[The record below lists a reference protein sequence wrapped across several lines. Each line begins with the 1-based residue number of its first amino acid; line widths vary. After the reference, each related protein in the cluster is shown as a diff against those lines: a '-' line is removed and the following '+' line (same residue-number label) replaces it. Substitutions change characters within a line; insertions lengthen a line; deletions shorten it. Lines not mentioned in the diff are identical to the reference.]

1 MGRRRVQ
8 IKKSGVLRE
17 RIQSLS
23 SRAEPVGTV
32 EVALAH
38 AARLLES
45 NPQLALQQITEILKA
60 APSHPTAGLLL
71 GTAHRLLGN
80 TDIALQVL
88 TAVARAQPEWPYAH
102 YERGLVLGRLGQRDN
117 AIAALR
123 KAVALKPDMA
133 DGWRALGDQLIAAGD
148 SAGADSAYAQQIK
161 ASTKDPR
168 LLAAAAA
175 LVENDI
181 PRAE

>member
-32 EVALAH
+32 DVALAH

-45 NPQLALQQITEILKA
+45 NPQLALQQITAILKA
-60 APSHPTAGLLL
+60 APTHPTAGLLL

-80 TDIALQVL
+80 SEIAVEVL
-88 TAVARAQPEWPYAH
+88 TAVARAQPDWPHVH
-102 YERGLVLGRLGQRDN
+102 YELGLVCSRLGQNDP
-117 AIAALR
+117 ATAALR
-123 KAVALKPDMA
+123 RAV
-133 DGWRALGDQLIAAGD
+133 
-148 SAGADSAYAQQIK
+148 
-161 ASTKDPR
+161 
-168 LLAAAAA
+168 
-175 LVENDI
+175 
-181 PRAE
+181 